1 MASTLDTLSRRERQ
15 IMASIYRLG
24 GGTVSEVRDDLSDP
38 PSYSAVR
45 TQLGILEG
53 KGHLRHRRE
62 GKRYVYFATEPRAE
76 ASRRALRSVLRTF
89 FAGSPAAAVAA
100 LLDLEDAELSDAELA
115 EVAELVESARE
126 SKGAG

>member
-24 GGTVSEVRDDLSDP
+24 GGTVNEVRDDLSDP

-45 TQLGILEG
+45 TQLGILES

-62 GKRYVYFATEPRAE
+62 GKRYVYFATEPRLE
-76 ASRRALRSVLRTF
+76 ASRRALRSVLSTF

-100 LLDLEDAELSDAELA
+100 LLDLEDAELSDDELA
-115 EVAELVESARE
+115 ELAELVESARE
-126 SKGAG
+126 SKGA